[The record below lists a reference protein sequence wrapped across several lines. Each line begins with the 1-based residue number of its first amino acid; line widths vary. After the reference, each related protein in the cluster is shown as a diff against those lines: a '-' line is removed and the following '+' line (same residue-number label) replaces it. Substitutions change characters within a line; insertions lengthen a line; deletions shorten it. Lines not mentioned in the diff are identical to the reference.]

1 MSLSITLKRMLV
13 RIKNMNNKFYLIL
26 ANDLN
31 YLKNYDE
38 LINKAEEISKLL
50 FSYSKAILT
59 SDY

>member
-1 MSLSITLKRMLV
+1 
-13 RIKNMNNKFYLIL
+13 MNNKFYLIL

-38 LINKAEEISKLL
+38 LINKAEEISKLF

-59 SDY
+59 SFF